1 MPLKTNLK
9 NCDRLIDEI
18 VYQLYGLTT
27 EEKAIIENS
36 LAK

>member
-1 MPLKTNLK
+1 MINNYTK
-9 NCDRLIDEI
+9 NGDRLIDEI